1 MLPKIDSYFMGLDV
15 GKVTDF
21 SALCVLAR
29 WYRKVGDEVQRQYTV
44 TQLGQ
49 FPIGLEYV
57 YVEEGV
63 KQVWDK
69 LKLLPSR
76 TICMV
81 DQTGVGSPVCDHLRH
96 KGMRI
101 TGVNITGGSE
111 VTRPN
116 DNTYNVP
123 KAILVTLL
131 VSAVQTGILHLLPDL
146 KIKDEFTKQM
156 QNFGYQINRETG
168 HTSYE
173 SQSSVIHDDL
183 VIAVALALFAGE
195 KIHKGG
201 VATKRPDTAETY
213 QPFKKK

>member
-1 MLPKIDSYFMGLDV
+1 MLPKIDTYFMGLDV

-29 WYRKVGDEVQRQYTV
+29 WYRKVADQVQRQYTV

-49 FPIGLEYV
+49 FPIGMEYV

-63 KQVWDK
+63 KQIWEK
-69 LKLLPSR
+69 LNLLPSR
-76 TICMV
+76 TIAIV
-81 DQTGVGSPVCDHLRH
+81 DQTGVGNPVCDHLRH

-116 DNTYNVP
+116 ENTYNVP
-123 KAILVTLL
+123 KSILVTLL

-146 KIKDEFTKQM
+146 DIKDEFTKQM

-173 SQSSVIHDDL
+173 SQSSVVHDDL
-183 VIAVALALFAGE
+183 VIAVALALWYAE
-195 KIHKGG
+195 SVSKGG
-201 VATKRPDTAETY
+201 IATKRPDVAETY
-213 QPFKKK
+213 QPFKK